1 MKKIISFSLYGNK
14 PNFQVGAVVNVLEAK
29 RLYPDWKCRFYTTD
43 DESIC
48 KQLEYL
54 GAEIVRM
61 DDHWMNQ
68 GYSYGSLWRFLAVDD
83 ADICIFRDT
92 DSVVNER
99 ELGAVNEWLA
109 TDKQWHIM
117 HDHRHHANSKIMAGM
132 FGYRSC
138 QQDTNDS
145 RHTFDFKSKDSML
158 KLIKDWLNG
167 STNKA
172 KDFDQ
177 NFLAN
182 VIHPRIQKNL
192 VSHGLHGQPFP
203 EHTPCRYGNFVGD
216 YSFWVGGWKGF
227 VYGDRILSQMF
238 NEKNIKKHT
247 TKSIQHHRKLNRA
260 IVASD
265 SHPDFLGFWPLIAA
279 AWEKIDVKPTLIL
292 IEKFDEDIEVDETV
306 GDVKKVKLPDDSLH
320 SAFCAQTARLLA
332 PCLYPDEVVTIAD
345 IDIVPLSHSYFN
357 DNIQH
362 AKDTFIE
369 LRHGMAGHKT
379 FGPQIPICWNVATG
393 STWSEIFGVCADM
406 QNYESVFLPMLRKWF
421 PDNYKTAA
429 EEHTET
435 WHTDQKILYDYVNIW
450 SKSHAGRQI
459 KLTDGDTGFCRLN
472 HRAKRFPRMHDNFTD
487 FCPRRPPEHNLAYRG
502 CPDSDN
508 INSIKEVFDWYEIPW
523 KYHE

>member
-1 MKKIISFSLYGNK
+1 M
-14 PNFQVGAVVNVLEAK
+14 GAVVNVLEAK

-132 FGYRSC
+132 FGYRGC

-182 VIHPRIQKNL
+182 VIHPTIQKK
-192 VSHGLHGQPFP
+192 
-203 EHTPCRYGNFVGD
+203 PCFSWASWTTISRAHA
-216 YSFWVGGWKGF
+216 
-227 VYGDRILSQMF
+227 LSGTETLLEIIHSGSEDGRVLFMETEF
-238 NEKNIKKHT
+238 FHRCLMKKNIKKHT

-421 PDNYKTAA
+421 PDNYKAAA
-429 EEHTET
+429 EEH
-435 WHTDQKILYDYVNIW
+435 
-450 SKSHAGRQI
+450 G
-459 KLTDGDTGFCRLN
+459 
-472 HRAKRFPRMHDNFTD
+472 
-487 FCPRRPPEHNLAYRG
+487 NLAY
-502 CPDSDN
+502 
-508 INSIKEVFDWYEIPW
+508 
-523 KYHE
+523 